1 MHLGQ
6 GSGML
11 IENCSFP
18 LCAVFGIGK
27 LEYCDPAVTDP

>member
-1 MHLGQ
+1 MHLDQ

-18 LCAVFGIGK
+18 LSAVFGIGK
-27 LEYCDPAVTDP
+27 LEYHDPADSN